1 MSSKPHVNCPSCGKK
16 SLWTTDNPF
25 RPFCCERC
33 KLIDL
38 GAWANE
44 EYQIPTVGNSDQSS
58 SEAEDFE
65 QQVPLNPTKH

>member
-1 MSSKPHVNCPSCGKK
+1 MSNTPYVDCPTCGKK
-16 SLWTTDNPF
+16 SAWTTDNPF

-44 EYQIPTVGNSDQSS
+44 EYQIPAAGNSDLSS
-58 SEAEDFE
+58 SEADDFDE
-65 QQVPLNPTKH
+65 TGISPTKH